1 MPSWVDLVR
10 SSIRETHGYASL
22 LTGRDEDAAVSLVH
36 QAYATLAE
44 ARRQGIEVDAVGKS
58 LRRVVRRRWIK
69 HLAEVPPD
77 GKVTHGGD
85 SRVLADLPMHVRTI
99 VVFRTIDG
107 MSSER
112 VARET
117 GVSAADVDRLYE
129 QARTWLGEQGED
141 MSREWVHSHLGGLP
155 EVPPT
160 LVQSLVTEFGP
171 TRADEPPR
179 AASYAVGVGELDATP
194 PRGRVV
200 QQMDPTADI
209 AAPEVAAELVDDVAE
224 PITEAVTAKKP
235 RGWARLKRHRIPDLA
250 TAAEAPAAE
259 TAPATPEPSHA

>member
-1 MPSWVDLVR
+1 MSWVDLVR

-22 LTGRDEDAAVSLVH
+22 LTGRDDEAAVSLVH

-69 HLAEVPPD
+69 HLADVPPD
-77 GKVTHGGD
+77 GKAHSGE

-99 VVFRTIDG
+99 VVLRTIDG
-107 MSSER
+107 MPSER

-155 EVPPT
+155 EVPPN

-179 AASYAVGVGELDATP
+179 TASYSVGVGELDATP

-209 AAPEVAAELVDDVAE
+209 AAPEVVAELAE
-224 PITEAVTAKKP
+224 EIVEPVVESATESPAAKKP
-235 RGWARLKRHRIPDLA
+235 RGWARLKRHRHADPAPDP
-250 TAAEAPAAE
+250 TPDPAPVNA
-259 TAPATPEPSHA
+259 